1 MGFGDGFRIK
11 ATQIGAFRNGP
22 WVGENLKECSW
33 AWGILV
39 VHGAKPNYHSKLHP
53 WLSFTSLAGGTLSS
67 LCHFKPA
74 SNAQLRMVA
83 VGLEEGPG
91 GCREVAAKGVAVDFD
106 DLSGG
111 FIRVTAVEVAMA
123 VAIAGLLLNGG
134 A

>member
-1 MGFGDGFRIK
+1 MGLGWEK
-11 ATQIGAFRNGP
+11 
-22 WVGENLKECSW
+22 NLKECSW

-39 VHGAKPNYHSKLHP
+39 VHGAKPNYHSKGCILGFPSHLLP
-53 WLSFTSLAGGTLSS
+53 GGTLSS
-67 LCHFKPA
+67 LCHFIPA

-91 GCREVAAKGVAVDFD
+91 GCHEVAAKGVAVDFD

-111 FIRVTAVEVAMA
+111 FIRVTALEVAMA